1 MKKLL
6 AIIVMGLLWCNVG
19 FAASSVR
26 SAAWPVS
33 ADSAYS
39 DCGFFGIICS
49 MDMGAKADQNIIRV
63 RSYIKIYNKNGEEID
78 AFKVKRIYYENGKCF
93 ITPQSKRN
101 YTKYFVVHQ
110 CVTNID

>member
-1 MKKLL
+1 MKKIIFILL
-6 AIIVMGLLWCNVG
+6 FLLG
-19 FAASSVR
+19 TTESFAASSVR
-26 SAAWPVS
+26 SAAWPAS

-63 RSYIKIYNKNGEEID
+63 RSFITIYNKNGEEID
-78 AFKVKRIYYENGKCF
+78 TFKIKRIYYENGKCF
-93 ITPQSKRN
+93 ITPQSKRR
-101 YTKYFVVHQ
+101 YTKYFVVHM

>member
-1 MKKLL
+1 MKKFIFLL
-6 AIIVMGLLWCNVG
+6 LFLLG
-19 FAASSVR
+19 TTESSAASSVR
-26 SAAWPVS
+26 SAAWPAS

-63 RSYIKIYNKNGEEID
+63 RSIITIYNKNGEEID
-78 AFKVKRIYYENGKCF
+78 TFKVKRIYYENGKCF
-93 ITPQSKRN
+93 ITPQSKRR
-101 YTKYFVVHQ
+101 YTKYFVVHM